1 MRLPDF
7 VNVTAS
13 ELFDC
18 SLPLQTRPDFELEW
32 PKKREAEFV
41 VGTTLLTCQMR
52 LVLRNQYMIVGI
64 IE

>member
-18 SLPLQTRPDFELEW
+18 SLPLQTRPDFELGW

-41 VGTTLLTCQMR
+41 VGTITNLPDEVSVAKPVHDPR
-52 LVLRNQYMIVGI
+52 HH
-64 IE
+64 